1 VAGAGCYDPYVSK
14 KPALGRGLSALIPSA
29 RPGRETGGAR
39 TVPLALLDA
48 NRRQP
53 RRRFDDDGLAELA
66 RSIAKTGILQPVLV
80 TREGERYRILAGERR
95 VRAARIAGLTD
106 VPVVV
111 REGVADRDHLL
122 LALVEN
128 VQRRDL
134 TALEEAEAYRHLR
147 EDFGL
152 TQEDVAERVGKDRAT
167 VANALRLLKL
177 PASVREA
184 LDDGALTAGH
194 ARALL
199 ALASAGD
206 QEALAK
212 EIARRGLSVRA
223 VEARVAALARGGAA
237 KRRRRAVDAD
247 TRDAEVRLGRAL
259 GTKVEIRRK
268 KRGGEV
274 RIAFYSEEELIGL
287 FEKLSGGGAA

>member
-1 VAGAGCYDPYVSK
+1 MSR
-14 KPALGRGLSALIPSA
+14 KPALGRGLSALIPTA
-29 RPGRETGGAR
+29 KPGREAGGVRA
-39 TVPLALLDA
+39 VPLALLDA

-53 RRRFDDDGLAELA
+53 RRLFDDDGIAELA
-66 RSIAKTGILQPVLV
+66 RSIAKTGLLQPVLV

-95 VRAARIAGLTD
+95 VRAARQAGLSE
-106 VPVVV
+106 VPVLV

-177 PASVREA
+177 AEPVREA
-184 LDDGALTAGH
+184 LESGKITAGH

-199 ALASAGD
+199 GLSSAAD
-206 QEALAK
+206 QESLSK
-212 EIARRGLSVRA
+212 EIVRRGLSVRA
-223 VEARVAALARGGAA
+223 VEARVLALGKGPGR
-237 KRRRRAVDAD
+237 KKKTRAIDAD

-259 GTKVEIRRK
+259 GTRVEIRRK

-287 FEKLSGGGAA
+287 FERLSGGGAA

>member
-1 VAGAGCYDPYVSK
+1 VSK
-14 KPALGRGLSALIPSA
+14 KPALGRGLSALIPSS
-29 RPGRETGGAR
+29 RPEREAGGVR

-66 RSIAKTGILQPVLV
+66 RSIGKTGILQPVLV
-80 TREGERYRILAGERR
+80 TREGDRYRILAGERR
-95 VRAARIAGLTD
+95 VRAARIAGLAG

-134 TALEEAEAYRHLR
+134 TALEEAEAYKHLR

-167 VANALRLLKL
+167 IANALRLLKL
-177 PASVREA
+177 PAAVREA
-184 LDDGALTAGH
+184 LEAGALTAGH

-199 ALASAGD
+199 GLGSAAD
-206 QEALAK
+206 QEALAR

-223 VEARVAALARGGAA
+223 VEARVVALAKGGSA
-237 KRRRRAVDAD
+237 KRKKARLVDAD

-259 GTKVEIRRK
+259 ATKVEIRRK
-268 KRGGEV
+268 KVGGEV

-287 FEKLSGGGAA
+287 FERLSGGGAG

>member
-1 VAGAGCYDPYVSK
+1 MSR
-14 KPALGRGLSALIPSA
+14 KPALGRGLSALIPTA
-29 RPGRETGGAR
+29 KPGREGAGVR
-39 TVPLALLDA
+39 AVPLALLDA

-53 RRRFDDDGLAELA
+53 RRHFDDDGIAELA
-66 RSIAKTGILQPVLV
+66 RSIAKTGLLQPVLV

-95 VRAARIAGLTD
+95 VRAARQAGLSE
-106 VPVVV
+106 VPVLV

-152 TQEDVAERVGKDRAT
+152 TQEDVADRVGKDRAT

-177 PASVREA
+177 AVPVREA
-184 LDDGALTAGH
+184 LESGKITAGH

-199 ALASAGD
+199 GLSSAAD
-206 QEALAK
+206 QESLAK
-212 EIARRGLSVRA
+212 EIVRRGLSVRA
-223 VEARVAALARGGAA
+223 VEARVLALGKGPG
-237 KRRRRAVDAD
+237 RRKKTRSVDAD

-259 GTKVEIRRK
+259 GTRVEIRRK

-287 FEKLSGGGAA
+287 FERLSGGGAA

>member
-1 VAGAGCYDPYVSK
+1 MSR
-14 KPALGRGLSALIPSA
+14 KPALGRGLSALIPTA
-29 RPGRETGGAR
+29 KPGREGAGVR
-39 TVPLALLDA
+39 AVPLALLDA

-53 RRRFDDDGLAELA
+53 RRHFDDDGIAELA
-66 RSIAKTGILQPVLV
+66 RSIAKTGLLQPVLV

-95 VRAARIAGLTD
+95 VRAARQAGLSE
-106 VPVVV
+106 VPVLV

-152 TQEDVAERVGKDRAT
+152 TQEDVADRVGKDRAT

-177 PASVREA
+177 AVPVREA
-184 LDDGALTAGH
+184 LESGKITAGH

-199 ALASAGD
+199 GLSSAAD
-206 QEALAK
+206 QESLAK
-212 EIARRGLSVRA
+212 EIVRRGLSVRA
-223 VEARVAALARGGAA
+223 VEARVLALGKGSG
-237 KRRRRAVDAD
+237 RRKKTRSVDAD

-259 GTKVEIRRK
+259 GTRVEIRRK

-287 FEKLSGGGAA
+287 FERLSGGGAA

>member
-1 VAGAGCYDPYVSK
+1 MSR
-14 KPALGRGLSALIPSA
+14 KPALGRGLSALIPTA
-29 RPGRETGGAR
+29 KPGREAGGLR
-39 TVPLALLDA
+39 SVPLALLDA
-48 NRRQP
+48 NKRQP
-53 RRRFDDDGLAELA
+53 RRRFDDDGIAELS

-95 VRAARIAGLTD
+95 VRAARLAGLSE

-128 VQRRDL
+128 LQRRDL
-134 TALEEAEAYRHLR
+134 TVLEEAEAYRHLR

-152 TQEDVAERVGKDRAT
+152 TQDDIAERVGKDRAT
-167 VANALRLLKL
+167 IANALRLLKL
-177 PASVREA
+177 AGPVREA
-184 LDDGALTAGH
+184 LENGEITAGH

-199 ALASAGD
+199 ALSSAAD
-206 QEALAK
+206 QESLAK
-212 EIARRGLSVRA
+212 EIVRRGLNVRA
-223 VEARVAALARGGAA
+223 VEARVAALAKGGGAKK
-237 KRRRRAVDAD
+237 KRTRAVDAD
-247 TRDAEVRLGRAL
+247 TRDAELRLGRAL

-274 RIAFYSEEELIGL
+274 RIAFYSEDELIGL
-287 FEKLSGGGAA
+287 FEKLSGGGDA

>member
-1 VAGAGCYDPYVSK
+1 MRDGIEE
-14 KPALGRGLSALIPSA
+14 LS
-29 RPGRETGGAR
+29 
-39 TVPLALLDA
+39 
-48 NRRQP
+48 
-53 RRRFDDDGLAELA
+53 
-66 RSIAKTGILQPVLV
+66 RSIAKAGILQPILV

-95 VRAARIAGLTD
+95 VRAARLAGLVE

-122 LALVEN
+122 LALIEN

-147 EDFGL
+147 EDFSL

-177 PASVREA
+177 PAAVREA
-184 LDDGALTAGH
+184 LESGALTAGH

-199 ALASAGD
+199 ALSSAAD
-206 QEALAK
+206 QETLAK
-212 EIARRGLSVRA
+212 EIVRRGLPVRA
-223 VEARVAALARGGAA
+223 VEARVAAMAKGAA
-237 KRRRRAVDAD
+237 GRRKKTRSTDAD
-247 TRDAEVRLGRAL
+247 TRDAELRLGRAL
-259 GTKVEIRRK
+259 GTKVEIRRR

-287 FEKLSGGGAA
+287 FEKLSGRGDA

>member
-1 VAGAGCYDPYVSK
+1 MSR
-14 KPALGRGLSALIPSA
+14 KPALGRGLSALIPTSK
-29 RPGRETGGAR
+29 PGRESGGLR
-39 TVPLALLDA
+39 TVPVSLLDA

-53 RRRFDDDGLAELA
+53 RHRFDDDGLAELS
-66 RSIAKTGILQPVLV
+66 RSIAKTGILQPILV
-80 TREGERYRILAGERR
+80 TKEGERYRILVGERR
-95 VRAARIAGLTD
+95 VRAARLAGLSE

-111 REGVADRDHLL
+111 REGVTDRDHLL

-134 TALEEAEAYRHLR
+134 TVLEEAEAYRHLR

-177 PASVREA
+177 PSAVREA
-184 LDDGALTAGH
+184 LESGALTAGH

-199 ALASAGD
+199 ALPSAAD
-206 QEALAK
+206 QESLAK
-212 EIARRGLSVRA
+212 EIVRRGLNVRA
-223 VEARVAALARGGAA
+223 VEARVASFAKGAA
-237 KRRRRAVDAD
+237 GRKKKLRAVDAD
-247 TRDAEVRLGRAL
+247 TRDAELRLARAL

-287 FEKLSGGGAA
+287 FEKLSGGGNA

>member
-1 VAGAGCYDPYVSK
+1 VSK
-14 KPALGRGLSALIPSA
+14 KPALGRGLSALIPTS
-29 RPGRETGGAR
+29 RPERATGGPR
-39 TVPLALLDA
+39 SVPIALLDA

-66 RSIAKTGILQPVLV
+66 RSIGKTGILQPILV
-80 TREGERYRILAGERR
+80 TREGDRYRILAGERR
-95 VRAARIAGLTD
+95 VRAARIAGLAE

-177 PASVREA
+177 TAPVREA
-184 LDDGALTAGH
+184 LENGSMTAGH

-199 ALASAGD
+199 ALPSAAD
-206 QEALAK
+206 QEALAR

-223 VEARVAALARGGAA
+223 VEARVAALAKGAFGK
-237 KRRRRAVDAD
+237 KRKARSVDAD
-247 TRDAEVRLGRAL
+247 TRDAEVRLGLAL

-287 FEKLSGGGAA
+287 FERLSGGGQA

>member
-1 VAGAGCYDPYVSK
+1 MSR
-14 KPALGRGLSALIPSA
+14 KPALGRGLSALIPTSK
-29 RPGRETGGAR
+29 PGRETGGLR
-39 TVPLALLDA
+39 VVPLSLLDA

-53 RRRFDDDGLAELA
+53 RHRFDDEGLAELS
-66 RSIAKTGILQPVLV
+66 RSIAKTGILQPILV
-80 TREGERYRILAGERR
+80 TKEGERYRILAGERR
-95 VRAARIAGLTD
+95 VRAARLAGLAD

-111 REGVADRDHLL
+111 REGVTDRDHLL
-122 LALVEN
+122 LALIEN

-134 TALEEAEAYRHLR
+134 TVLEEAEAYRHLR

-177 PASVREA
+177 PAAVREA
-184 LDDGALTAGH
+184 LESGALTAGH

-199 ALASAGD
+199 ALPSAAD
-206 QEALAK
+206 QESLAK
-212 EIARRGLSVRA
+212 EIVRRGLNVRA
-223 VEARVAALARGGAA
+223 VEARVASLAKGAA
-237 KRRRRAVDAD
+237 GKKKKLRTSDAD
-247 TRDAEVRLGRAL
+247 TRDAELRLGRAL

-287 FEKLSGGGAA
+287 FEKLSGGGNA